1 MPASLGAGLTP
12 PHAPTDT
19 LCSLG
24 SSDLHRAVAPK
35 PTSPAQL
42 SHLNATPRCHFTQ
55 DVSSWTTQTHT
66 WSTPHSASCTTHHNA
81 CGHAAQ
87 AWNVGFPPSPKSTA
101 TSWLS
106 NLSPVSIL
114 SSLLLP
120 RQSPNGSTS
129 RTSEGSGLKLG
140 FKLPSPRDT
149 ENPLRVS
156 PPEILIH
163 LAWRMDL
170 HCGPSLTPAK
180 ACTRTDEPRLGLPDT
195 SLPDRLPQPSPH
207 KWLQPRFASSAKGI
221 PRCRT

>member
-1 MPASLGAGLTP
+1 MVHPTLGF
-12 PHAPTDT
+12 
-19 LCSLG
+19 
-24 SSDLHRAVAPK
+24 LHH
-35 PTSPAQL
+35 TSQRL
-42 SHLNATPRCHFTQ
+42 WPRCPSLERGLPSFTQ
-55 DVSSWTTQTHT
+55 IHRHVLALKPLSSL
-66 WSTPHSASCTTHHNA
+66 
-81 CGHAAQ
+81 
-87 AWNVGFPPSPKSTA
+87 F
-101 TSWLS
+101 
-106 NLSPVSIL
+106 IL

-129 RTSEGSGLKLG
+129 GTSEGSGLKLG